1 MEHLDCKQFVE
12 FLDDY
17 VAGAQPDEVRNAFED
32 HIGKCKPCV
41 DFLDSYRKTI
51 ETSKKACCCG
61 HKEIPR
67 DKVPEGLINAILA
80 ARQAGGNAPS

>member
-1 MEHLDCKQFVE
+1 MESLSCKHFVE

-17 VAGAQPDEVRNAFED
+17 VAGGQPEEARKAFED
-32 HIGKCKPCV
+32 HINCCPPCL
-41 DFLDSYRKTI
+41 DFLNDYRKTI

-61 HKEIPR
+61 HKDVPR

-80 ARQAGGNAPS
+80 ARKAGGQSE